1 MRVIAGKAK
10 GARLKSPGMG
20 TRPMTDRMKEALFSS
35 LGDIEGV
42 KVLDLYAGSGALG
55 LEALSRG
62 GTKATFVE
70 NARDA
75 IVKLEENIQ
84 TTGLKRKSDVV
95 WADVKAT
102 LERGSSKR
110 YDLIFVDPPYG
121 VSVPAVRS
129 DLEAIVMGVP
139 LRRRSRRR
147 APSHKDHSSSARP
160 AAHGARVRHA
170 RVLIFCHEEE
180 YRMATAL
187 CPVRTTRRK
196 RPLPVIERTASIA
209 PFWSR

>member
-35 LGDIEGV
+35 LGEIEGV

-84 TTGLKRKSDVV
+84 TTGLKRKSEVV

-129 DLEAIVMGVP
+129 DLESIVMGGFLSDDGRVGVHRPQKESQLKP
-139 LRRRSRRR
+139 LGLKLVWEREF
-147 APSHKDHSSSARP
+147 
-160 AAHGARVRHA
+160 GQA
-170 RVLIFCHEEE
+170 RVLIFCHEDE
-180 YRMATAL
+180 
-187 CPVRTTRRK
+187 
-196 RPLPVIERTASIA
+196 
-209 PFWSR
+209 

>member
-35 LGDIEGV
+35 LGEIDGV

-84 TTGLKRKSDVV
+84 TTGLKRKSEVL

-129 DLEAIVMGVP
+129 DLEAIVMGGFLSDDGRVVVHRPQKESQLKP
-139 LRRRSRRR
+139 LGLKLIWEREF
-147 APSHKDHSSSARP
+147 
-160 AAHGARVRHA
+160 GQA

-180 YRMATAL
+180 
-187 CPVRTTRRK
+187 
-196 RPLPVIERTASIA
+196 
-209 PFWSR
+209 

>member
-10 GARLKSPGMG
+10 GTRLKSPGMG

-35 LGDIEGV
+35 LGEIDGTKI
-42 KVLDLYAGSGALG
+42 LDLYAGSGSLG

-84 TTGLKRKSDVV
+84 TTGLKRKSEVV

-102 LERGSSKR
+102 LERGSAKR

-121 VSVPAVRS
+121 VSVPAVRA
-129 DLEAIVMGVP
+129 DLESIVMGGFLTDDGRVVVHRPQKESQLKP
-139 LRRRSRRR
+139 LGLKLVWEREF
-147 APSHKDHSSSARP
+147 
-160 AAHGARVRHA
+160 GQA
-170 RVLIFCHEEE
+170 RVLIFCHEDE
-180 YRMATAL
+180 
-187 CPVRTTRRK
+187 
-196 RPLPVIERTASIA
+196 
-209 PFWSR
+209 

>member
-35 LGDIEGV
+35 LGEIDGV
-42 KVLDLYAGSGALG
+42 KVLDLYTGSGALG

-84 TTGLKRKSDVV
+84 TTGLKRKSEVV

-110 YDLIFVDPPYG
+110 YDLIFDDPPYG

-129 DLEAIVMGVP
+129 DLEAIVMGGFLSDAGKVVVHRPQKESQLKP
-139 LRRRSRRR
+139 LGLKLVWEREF
-147 APSHKDHSSSARP
+147 
-160 AAHGARVRHA
+160 GQA

-180 YRMATAL
+180 
-187 CPVRTTRRK
+187 
-196 RPLPVIERTASIA
+196 
-209 PFWSR
+209 

>member
-35 LGDIEGV
+35 LGDIDGT

-62 GTKATFVE
+62 STKATFVE

-84 TTGLKRKSDVV
+84 TTGLKRKSEVM

-102 LERGSSKR
+102 LERGSTKR

-129 DLEAIVMGVP
+129 DLEAIVMGGFLSDEGRVVVHRPQKESQLKP
-139 LRRRSRRR
+139 LGLKLLWEREF
-147 APSHKDHSSSARP
+147 
-160 AAHGARVRHA
+160 GQA
-170 RVLIFCHEEE
+170 RVLIFCHEDE
-180 YRMATAL
+180 
-187 CPVRTTRRK
+187 
-196 RPLPVIERTASIA
+196 
-209 PFWSR
+209 

>member
-1 MRVIAGKAK
+1 
-10 GARLKSPGMG
+10 
-20 TRPMTDRMKEALFSS
+20 
-35 LGDIEGV
+35 V

-84 TTGLKRKSDVV
+84 TTGLKRKSEVV

-129 DLEAIVMGVP
+129 DLEAIVMGGFLSDDGRVVVHRPQKESQLKP
-139 LRRRSRRR
+139 LGLQLVWEREF
-147 APSHKDHSSSARP
+147 
-160 AAHGARVRHA
+160 GQA
-170 RVLIFCHEEE
+170 RVLIFCHEDE
-180 YRMATAL
+180 
-187 CPVRTTRRK
+187 
-196 RPLPVIERTASIA
+196 
-209 PFWSR
+209 